1 MINIFSKFSSQLF
14 VGLGWT
20 ILSSVIA
27 LFFSLIIGTIFAIME
42 VVPSKVMRVIGH
54 AYVEIMRNI
63 PLLVITMF
71 FYLVIPIYVVKI
83 NGFTAGTIGLTLY
96 TSAFI
101 AETIRSGI
109 QSVSGGQMEGARS
122 TGMTYW
128 QAMRYIILQME
139 GARSTGMTYWQ
150 AMRYI
155 ILPQAFK
162 IVIPPLG
169 NQFVNLVKNSSVLAF
184 VAGFDL
190 MYQANSIASTTFDT
204 INSYLVVGVLYL
216 IVTLPISYYM
226 RHLEKKLG

>member
-1 MINIFSKFSSQLF
+1 MINIFSKFSSQLL

-20 ILSSVIA
+20 VLSSVIA
-27 LFFSLIIGTIFAIME
+27 LFLSLVIGTIFAIME
-42 VVPSKVMRVIGH
+42 VVPNRVARIIGRS
-54 AYVEIMRNI
+54 YVEIMRNI

-71 FYLVIPIYVVKI
+71 FYLVIPMYVAKV

-109 QSVSGGQMEGARS
+109 QSVSGG
-122 TGMTYW
+122 
-128 QAMRYIILQME
+128 QME

-190 MYQANSIASTTFDT
+190 MYQANAIASTTFDT

-216 IVTLPISYYM
+216 IITLPISYYM
-226 RHLEKKLG
+226 QHLEKKLA

>member
-1 MINIFSKFSSQLF
+1 MINIFTHYGHQLLSGF
-14 VGLGWT
+14 GWT
-20 ILSSVIA
+20 VLSSILA
-27 LFFSLIIGTIFAIME
+27 LFFSLIIGTLFAIME
-42 VVPSKVMRVIGH
+42 VVPNKIARVIGK
-54 AYVEIMRNI
+54 AYVEIFRNI

-71 FYLVIPIYVVKI
+71 FYLVIPMYVVKI

-109 QSVSGGQMEGARS
+109 QSVSTGQMEGALS
-122 TGMTYW
+122 V
-128 QAMRYIILQME
+128 
-139 GARSTGMTYWQ
+139 GMTYWQ

-155 ILPQAFK
+155 ILPQAVK

-169 NQFVNLVKNSSVLAF
+169 NQFINLVKNSSVLAF

-216 IVTLPISYYM
+216 IITLPLSYYM
-226 RHLEKKLG
+226 QHLERKLA

>member
-71 FYLVIPIYVVKI
+71 FYLVIPMYVVKI

-109 QSVSGGQMEGARS
+109 QSVSGG
-122 TGMTYW
+122 
-128 QAMRYIILQME
+128 QME

-216 IVTLPISYYM
+216 IVTLPLSYYM

>member
-1 MINIFSKFSSQLF
+1 MINIFAKFSSQLF

-20 ILSSVIA
+20 VLSSVIA

-42 VVPSKVMRVIGH
+42 VLPSKVMRVIGH

-71 FYLVIPIYVVKI
+71 FYLVIPMYVVKI

-109 QSVSGGQMEGARS
+109 QSVSNG
-122 TGMTYW
+122 
-128 QAMRYIILQME
+128 QME

>member
-1 MINIFSKFSSQLF
+1 MINIFSKFSTQLF

-20 ILSSVIA
+20 VLSSVIA

-42 VVPSKVMRVIGH
+42 VLPSKVMRVIGH

-71 FYLVIPIYVVKI
+71 FYLVIPMYVVKI

-109 QSVSGGQMEGARS
+109 QSVSNG
-122 TGMTYW
+122 
-128 QAMRYIILQME
+128 QME